1 MLERM
6 EPQGPRPEPR
16 RATTRDVTGIARL
29 VERAYGGYESRLGIR
44 PGPMDDDYARR
55 VSEDEVWVIAPG
67 TGPLEGLLV
76 LAARPDHLLL
86 DNIAVDP
93 EHQGEGLGRT
103 LLDLAERRAGEQGFD
118 SIRLYTHHLMV
129 ENRSI
134 YERDGYVETHRETE
148 HGLGRV
154 FYAKHLG

>member
-1 MLERM
+1 MLEGM
-6 EPQGPRPEPR
+6 ETQPPR
-16 RATTRDVTGIARL
+16 RATTSDVVEMERL

-55 VSEDEVWVIAPG
+55 VTEDEVWVVAPA
-67 TGPLEGLLV
+67 TGRLAGLLV
-76 LAARPDHLLL
+76 LVPRSDHLLL
-86 DNIAVDP
+86 DNIAVAP
-93 EHQGEGLGRT
+93 ERQGEGLGRI

-118 SIRLYTHHLMV
+118 TIRLYTHHLMV
-129 ENRSI
+129 ENQRI